1 MDGEQRREALLQMLG
16 DAREPLSGSALARR
30 LGVSRQVIVQDIA
43 LLRATNRDILST
55 ARGYLLYNPA
65 GPRCNRCFMVSHS
78 TQQLADELNTIVDL
92 DSIEK
97 ALAEKKYLLS
107 AP

>member
-55 ARGYLLYNPA
+55 ARGYLLYILPVPVA
-65 GPRCNRCFMVSHS
+65 TAVLWCPIPHNRLRM
-78 TQQLADELNTIVDL
+78 N
-92 DSIEK
+92 
-97 ALAEKKYLLS
+97 
-107 AP
+107 